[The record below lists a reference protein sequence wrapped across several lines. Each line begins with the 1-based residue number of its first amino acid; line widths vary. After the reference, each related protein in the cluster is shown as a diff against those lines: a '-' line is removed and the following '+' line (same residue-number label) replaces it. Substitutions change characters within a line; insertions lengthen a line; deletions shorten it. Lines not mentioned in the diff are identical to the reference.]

1 MSKVKGKTRE
11 ETINNLAERI
21 DKFERYTN
29 PHSQAMADMALH
41 LANRLGLSQADAKAI
56 AEAARLHD
64 IGLYAMSPAYHAT
77 PAALRFEERLDLWRH
92 SIIGEQEMAKREA
105 SRYAQLLVRWHH
117 EWWNGSGYPDM
128 LAFED
133 IPIGARILRAVEL
146 YNALTADRPYRA
158 AVSKKEALEVLKS
171 SAGIECDPYIV
182 HALLALLE
190 EMKTGEEEEA
200 TVFPDQSIPIE
211 KLEEMKAEDSIDIV
225 RLKEQTIISSS
236 SVDKQASSVSQQ
248 DSSSADEQP
257 TDNQAKQSASL
268 QEITPPDPVHPSTS
282 VWSTSSDVGSTPSS
296 GVWSMPQESSTAQSA
311 SDEATN
317 LAVSDATDNL
327 ATSDAASNQSASS
340 NPLVTTRL
348 IAARDE
354 SITPE
359 TNQPFAP
366 VETEQ
371 KSIITESFFQ
381 LTNPLDS
388 EEMPQAE
395 TATTVEPQV
404 VQSSTF
410 PTDVPQDATPTTLS
424 TEAPQVETSSTPSA
438 DASQTDLQP
447 VLQASIKHTP
457 LPQMLVAS
465 EPKIVEPDDS
475 PNWLGWKGSA
485 YNKKSLLGFEAS
497 VLRQIQFATIA
508 IPFSGEAKLDW
519 YLKAWNKRVFS
530 NDASAWAATVARAMI
545 ESTEALDE
553 DSIAQLLTDIYV
565 PGTRLSNAHLRRWFS
580 ETDAWWMDNLRRN
593 IEGLADDK
601 LRAQACLLGLQTGDY
616 ALSFT
621 DETCDLR
628 RPLTTVFWRLA
639 GRFTIGAQP
648 HAQNRSYNYQPLDF
662 IRNARADLLY
672 LNLPASQDENE
683 GAQSR
688 FEWRECWVKGL
699 AADAKDFAQTLPS
712 PQSKKAYLLRV
723 DKMLRAGAHIKK
735 WAVAC
740 QEIGLVSAR
749 EINDLVKEHR
759 AVRATYSKD
768 VTEVAGGSRS
778 YIIVAERE

>member
-1 MSKVKGKTRE
+1 VSKGKGKTRE
-11 ETINNLAERI
+11 EIINNLAERI

-64 IGLYAMSPAYHAT
+64 IGLYTMSPAYHAT
-77 PAALRFEERLDLWRH
+77 SATLRFTERLDLWRH

-146 YNALTADRPYRA
+146 YNASTSERPYRA
-158 AVSKKEALEVLKS
+158 ALAKKEALEVLKS
-171 SAGIECDPYIV
+171 SAGIECDPYV
-182 HALLALLE
+182 VYALLALLE
-190 EMKTGEEEEA
+190 EMNAGEAQEA
-200 TVFPDQSIPIE
+200 TIFPDQAIPTE
-211 KLEEMKAEDSIDIV
+211 KLDEIKAEDSIATV
-225 RLKEQTIISSS
+225 RLNQPIINSQSISSS
-236 SVDKQASSVSQQ
+236 ST
-248 DSSSADEQP
+248 DEQTSIGSLQNSPTIHQQP
-257 TDNQAKQSASL
+257 TDRQAKQTPGV
-268 QEITPPDPVHPSTS
+268 QETTPPVEANSSTS
-282 VWSTSSDVGSTPSS
+282 VWSSSSEGRSTPSS
-296 GVWSMPQESSTAQSA
+296 GVWSVPQEPLTAQGA

-317 LAVSDATDNL
+317 TAATDATANS
-327 ATSDAASNQSASS
+327 ATGEAATNQSSSS
-340 NPLVTTRL
+340 NPLVTSRL
-348 IAARDE
+348 VAARKE
-354 SITPE
+354 STTLE
-359 TNQPFAP
+359 AHQASAP
-366 VETEQ
+366 LETEP
-371 KSIITESFFQ
+371 KSAINESFFQ
-381 LTNPLDS
+381 LANPLDS
-388 EEMPQAE
+388 EDEPQAKS
-395 TATTVEPQV
+395 
-404 VQSSTF
+404 SSTDT
-410 PTDVPQDATPTTLS
+410 PQGEPLSTDAPPVATSSIAAPPVATP
-424 TEAPQVETSSTPSA
+424 STPPA
-438 DASQTDLQP
+438 DASPGEVQP
-447 VLQASIKHTP
+447 IAQASIKHLS
-457 LPQMLVAS
+457 LPELRFAS
-465 EPKIVEPDDS
+465 ESKIIEVDDS
-475 PNWLGWKGSA
+475 PNWLGWKGSV

-497 VLRQIQFATIA
+497 VLRQIQFATVA

-519 YLKAWNKRVFS
+519 YLKAWNKRIIS
-530 NDASAWAATVARAMI
+530 NDARAWAATVARAMI

-553 DSIAQLLTDIYV
+553 EDIAQLLTDIYV
-565 PGTRLSNAHLRRWFS
+565 PGTRFGNPHLRRWFS

-593 IEGLADDK
+593 IEALADDK
-601 LRAQACLLGLQTGDY
+601 LRAQACLLGLQAGDY

-621 DETCDLR
+621 DETRDLR

-648 HAQNRSYNYQPLDF
+648 HPQNRSYNYQPLDF
-662 IRNARADLLY
+662 IRNAHADLLY

-699 AADAKDFAQTLPS
+699 AADAEDFAQTLPS

-723 DKMLRAGAHIKK
+723 DKLLRAGAHIRK

-749 EINDLVKEHR
+749 EINELVKEHR

-768 VTEVAGGSRS
+768 VSEVAGGSRS